1 MKYFFLSITILCFS
15 SLSSQ
20 GPVITGLKGNAALN
34 ASGKNSTAK
43 RAITDTIQLPF
54 LEEFVTSTVYPDMRL
69 WRDSQVYVNSHF
81 AVSPPSYGVATFDN
95 LDKKGKP
102 YQPMSGLQHNH
113 CDSLTSNF
121 INLKNYK
128 FGLNTIDY
136 TIADSIYL
144 SFFYQTQGLGDPLD
158 NTDSLVLKFKDTGGF
173 WKTVWKTSG
182 SSMKPFKQVLIGILN
197 SNYLI
202 PDFQFRFINYGKAT
216 GNMNQ
221 WHIDYIRMMSGRNRN
236 DTVIADVAINAVP
249 EGPLQWYESMP
260 YDHFKADDNF
270 HTSTFHS
277 VKVRNNYVTP
287 VNVAYK
293 CDIYNTYNQLVLTY
307 PLGSS
312 ARNVKNQSDSSEN
325 FNQFTFDTL
334 SGKRPSLKL
343 KYTIQPGAN
352 DQLPGL
358 YNGMGNNNTIT
369 KTVNFRNYF
378 AYDDGSAEGGFGLD
392 YGSLP
397 AGPGY
402 AAVKFK
408 TSKPDT
414 LRGVSIFFNRSV
426 ADVSFKGFTLLVWK
440 RLSEPPAPNT
450 QNDLIVKR
458 LDMSTAIYTDSIN
471 GFTDIIFDTAVAL
484 DNGDFYIGWQQNT
497 NFILNIGYDNNYS
510 FANAGG
516 RNPNLFFNL
525 NGYWEKVNSN
535 ITGAVMMRPL
545 VGEKIIVSNPASV
558 KSNSLVKLPK
568 LFPNP
573 AGSGQDINIDHFNRI
588 VMVNVMDYSG
598 KSVAIYSSDDIRTV
612 SAEGI
617 SDGIYFLVCTD
628 EYGNSTTQ
636 KWIKQSL

>member
-1 MKYFFLSITILCFS
+1 MKYFFLSFTIVCFL
-15 SLSSQ
+15 SLSAQ
-20 GPVITGLKGNAALN
+20 GPVITGLKGNVALKT
-34 ASGKNSTAK
+34 SGKNSSAK

-54 LEEFVTSTVYPDMRL
+54 LEEFITSSVYPDMRY
-69 WRDSQVYVNSHF
+69 WRDSQVYINSHF

-95 LDKKGKP
+95 LDKKGRP
-102 YQPMSGLQHNH
+102 YQPLSGLQHNH

-121 INLKNYK
+121 INLKSYKNGVNTLNY
-128 FGLNTIDY
+128 TV
-136 TIADSIYL
+136 ADSIYL

-158 NTDSLVLKFKDTGGF
+158 NTDSLVLKFKDSGGF

-197 SNYLI
+197 STYLN

-221 WHIDYIRMMSGRNRN
+221 WHIDYIRMKSGRNRN
-236 DTVIADVAINAVP
+236 DTVVADVAINAIP
-249 EGPLQWYESMP
+249 KGPLQWYESMP

-277 VKVRNNYVTP
+277 VKVRNNYITF

-293 CDIYNTYNQLVLTY
+293 CEIFNTYNQLVLTY
-307 PLGSS
+307 PIGSS
-312 ARNVKNQSDSSEN
+312 ARNVKNQSDSTEN

-343 KYTIQPGAN
+343 KYTIEPGAN
-352 DQLPGL
+352 DQLPGN
-358 YNGMGNNNTIT
+358 YNGTGNNNTIT

-402 AAVKFK
+402 AAIKFR

-414 LRGVSIFFNRSV
+414 LRGVSVFFNRSV

-440 RLSEPPAPNT
+440 QLSEPPAPNT
-450 QNDLIVKR
+450 LNDLIVKR
-458 LDMSTAIYTDSIN
+458 IDMSTAIYTDSIN

-525 NGYWEKVNSN
+525 NGFWEKVNSN

-558 KSNSLVKLPK
+558 RTNTIVKLPK
-568 LFPNP
+568 IYPNP
-573 AGSGQDINIDHFNRI
+573 GSSDQDINIEHNNRI
-588 VMVNVMDYSG
+588 IMVNILDYSG
-598 KSVAIYSSDDIRTV
+598 KIIAAYSSEDMRTLSVA
-612 SAEGI
+612 GI

-628 EYGNSTTQ
+628 EYGNRTTQ